1 MAAKAATVT
10 LELSELSGWS
20 GIASQATSAFPRK
33 HRGLHRAPKEIARN
47 LLISLLVLT
56 VSLSYAFALVTL
68 HRYYGST
75 SAIIEH
81 QTVLEQQFSTGSG
94 IGAIKEHVAPPPGW
108 AVARLIIP
116 KLKQKWIV
124 VEGTTDSDIATAPGH
139 YAGTALPGQ
148 RGNFAVAGHRSPAI
162 FSDLDNLHDGDI
174 IQVEVNISSGKV
186 RRYTYTMINSEIVN
200 PDRLDVI
207 AANPD
212 NLGTKA
218 TKKLL
223 TLTTCDPWWDR
234 THRLI
239 IRAQLTKTETLNG

>member
-1 MAAKAATVT
+1 
-10 LELSELSGWS
+10 
-20 GIASQATSAFPRK
+20 
-33 HRGLHRAPKEIARN
+33 
-47 LLISLLVLT
+47 LI
-56 VSLSYAFALVTL
+56 TL
-68 HRYYGST
+68 HRYYGGTRSVV
-75 SAIIEH
+75 EH

-94 IGAIKEHVAPPPGW
+94 IGATKEHVAPPPGW

-124 VEGTTDSDIATAPGH
+124 VEGTTDADIANAPGH
-139 YAGTALPGQ
+139 YTGTALPGQ

-162 FSDLDNLHDGDI
+162 FSDLDELHDGDI
-174 IQVEVNISSGKV
+174 IQVDVNVGGGKV
-186 RRYTYTMINSEIVN
+186 KRYTYVMVNSEVVT

-207 AANPD
+207 AANPVNPD
-212 NLGTKA
+212 AKA

-239 IRAQLTKTETLNG
+239 VRAELTKTETLHVG